1 MKSRKKYCALTGMV
15 FLMSIGA
22 GLTSYAGN
30 INGNEQSIVSVIHG
44 QFEKDGVIYSVKQD
58 YINSAVSYLSRDDVD
73 LTADQAQAVIS
84 EIYANVQTGVESGY
98 LVAVGGTPQTAPAPD
113 GQAGGSQAGTG
124 QPDSSRKPNGTQNGS
139 GNGGS
144 VTPGNGTTGVA
155 GSDANGSNPNG
166 SNPNGSTPDASQN
179 SDTSNNE
186 ANGETN
192 SGTNNETD
200 NNGTADTSSDPNASA
215 PTEVPKVISI
225 LELVDKAPAQS
236 YEYISRDTD
245 ALMAQIHFPYEILMW
260 FLICMAVVMAVVAGI
275 AAWKGLFTNHHHRKF
290 RGVLKAIVT
299 VEIGAL
305 TGVILTI
312 FSVWIG
318 AFQDSAVLNKLADT
332 GYYHTIYDEL
342 RRDTSISFA
351 LLDIPDE
358 VMDHSITYER
368 VVTAARQ
375 QVASDLSAGTYQADT
390 SMLTEQ
396 LEADIQTFIQGKSVV
411 MTEQAENGLK
421 LLMERL
427 EEKYSSL
434 LRWPFADW
442 WLQFCGNF
450 LQAVR
455 ILLPVSLIL
464 LAAAHV
470 LLLFLHHY
478 KHRAVT
484 LCGKGVL
491 VGGAVVFAAAV
502 AGFLWSRT
510 LNLSVEP
517 AYMASFFSLYCNG
530 IFKAGM
536 FLGGIGAFAG
546 LLYIVIVRAW
556 KEGKK

>member
-15 FLMSIGA
+15 FLMSISA

-30 INGNEQSIVSVIHG
+30 INGNEQSVVSVIHG
-44 QFEKDGVIYSVKQD
+44 QFEKDGVIYAVKQD
-58 YINSAVSYLSRDDVD
+58 YINSAVNYLSRDDVD
-73 LTADQAQAVIS
+73 LTAEQAQAVIS

-113 GQAGGSQAGTG
+113 GQPGSG
-124 QPDSSRKPNGTQNGS
+124 QPDPSGQPAGTQNGS
-139 GNGGS
+139 GSGNSETSVQNPDETGPDGTEDGGS
-144 VTPGNGTTGVA
+144 EGEGSEGEGSEPGASEATQPQI
-155 GSDANGSNPNG
+155 DANASSGKEGADESGNQ
-166 SNPNGSTPDASQN
+166 DAKP
-179 SDTSNNE
+179 
-186 ANGETN
+186 A
-192 SGTNNETD
+192 
-200 NNGTADTSSDPNASA
+200 
-215 PTEVPKVISI
+215 EVPKVISI

-260 FLICMAVVMAVVAGI
+260 LLICMAVVMAIVAGI
-275 AAWKGLFTNHHHRKF
+275 AAFKGLFTNHHHRKF

-299 VEIGAL
+299 VEIAAL
-305 TGVILTI
+305 TVVILTI
-312 FSVWIG
+312 FGAWVG

-332 GYYHTIYDEL
+332 GYYHTIYNEL
-342 RRDTSISFA
+342 KRDTSISFA

-358 VMDHSITYER
+358 VMDHAITYER

-390 SMLTEQ
+390 SMLTTQ
-396 LEADIQTFIQGKSVV
+396 LEADIQTYIEGKSVV
-411 MTEQAENGLK
+411 MTEQAENGLR

-442 WLQFCGNF
+442 WLQFCRDF
-450 LQAVR
+450 LHAVR

-464 LAAAHV
+464 LAAGHV
-470 LLLFLHHY
+470 LLIFLHHY
-478 KHRAVT
+478 KHRAVV

-491 VGGAVVFAAAV
+491 GGGVAVFAAAV

-510 LNLSVEP
+510 LNLSLEP

-536 FLGGIGAFAG
+536 FLGAIGAFAG